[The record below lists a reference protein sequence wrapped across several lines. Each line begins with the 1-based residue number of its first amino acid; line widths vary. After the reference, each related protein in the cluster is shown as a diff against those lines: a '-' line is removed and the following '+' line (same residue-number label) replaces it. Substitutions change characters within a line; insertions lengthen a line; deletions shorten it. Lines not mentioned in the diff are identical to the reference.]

1 VKRYKRFDKTIRA
14 INALVKVLSWISAA
28 VLIIAVLMVV
38 ANILGRSLFKK
49 PVPGTI
55 ELVEMLSVVVVFF
68 GMAYTEFRRGHVHV
82 ELLTSL
88 LSRRLQGILAS
99 VMSLL
104 AAVYFAIM
112 AWRCAVLAWEYWFPT
127 FRQTYILLI
136 PFTPF
141 IFLMAF
147 GSAVLVVATLVHVF
161 RPQPTEEEQR
171 ETR

>member
-1 VKRYKRFDKTIRA
+1 MKRYKRFDKTIRA

-88 LSRRLQGILAS
+88 LSRRVQGILAS

-171 ETR
+171 EIR

>member
-1 VKRYKRFDKTIRA
+1 MFLESFDKTIRA

-88 LSRRLQGILAS
+88 LSRRVQGILAS

-171 ETR
+171 EIR